1 MYIYRNPLSFFILY
15 AVRPFLL
22 THACTSASVLRDKEP
37 CHAVSQ
43 CHACMHARIAAH
55 NGRARS
61 SIWPWPAGP
70 SCGPSVCATRA
81 CVMRCVRARKDYS
94 RRCLG
99 RRGKARRRRGM
110 IRAPCVTRAR
120 PAGRQGEAQAGPW
133 VWGAASYS

>member
-1 MYIYRNPLSFFILY
+1 MAL
-15 AVRPFLL
+15 AGWALL
-22 THACTSASVLRDKEP
+22 RSECG
-37 CHAVSQ
+37 CN
-43 CHACMHARIAAH
+43 ACMCYALR
-55 NGRARS
+55 
-61 SIWPWPAGP
+61 
-70 SCGPSVCATRA
+70 
-81 CVMRCVRARKDYS
+81 VRARKDYS